1 VLVWRLGAADVT
13 RRAVWWL
20 VRSNYPVSRSV
31 KDEKGVAKGRMGT
44 VELLNARVLAP
55 QPFVAFDWC
64 AEKEG
69 LAAAACLDQTLRL
82 FIVTRLNRY

>member
-1 VLVWRLGAADVT
+1 M
-13 RRAVWWL
+13 
-20 VRSNYPVSRSV
+20 SRTK
-31 KDEKGVAKGRMGT
+31 KDEKGVAEGVVGS

-69 LAAAACLDQTLRL
+69 LAAAACLDQTLRV
-82 FIVTRLNRY
+82 FIVTKLNKY